1 MKKTMLC
8 MLILAVASTCFT
20 TNAMAA
26 PKITG
31 VQGGYGVTA
40 TVMDADGLHW
50 QINIKGTQ
58 IFNGAKTEGD
68 ISGNHATIRTPI
80 FPPALGIG
88 KINIKVAIYWIIIPV
103 AIEQRTAFMLGPFVL
118 IVQ

>member
-1 MKKTMLC
+1 MKKTTLC
-8 MLILAVASTCFT
+8 ILIVTVASTCFT
-20 TNAMAA
+20 TNAMAV

-40 TVMDADGLHW
+40 TVTDANGLHW
-50 QINIKGTQ
+50 QINIKGA
-58 IFNGAKTEGD
+58 IILNGAKTEGD

-103 AIEQRTAFMLGPFVL
+103 AIEQRSAIMFGPFVL
-118 IVQ
+118 IV

>member
-8 MLILAVASTCFT
+8 LSLFVLVSTCFV
-20 TNAMAA
+20 TNAMAI

-31 VQGGYGVTA
+31 VRGGYGVTA
-40 TVMDADGLHW
+40 TVLDADGLNW

-58 IFNGAKTEGD
+58 IFQGTKTVGA
-68 ISGNHATIRTPI
+68 ISGDYTMIRTPI

-103 AIEQRTAFMLGPFVL
+103 AIEERNAFMLGPFILL
-118 IVQ
+118 IQ